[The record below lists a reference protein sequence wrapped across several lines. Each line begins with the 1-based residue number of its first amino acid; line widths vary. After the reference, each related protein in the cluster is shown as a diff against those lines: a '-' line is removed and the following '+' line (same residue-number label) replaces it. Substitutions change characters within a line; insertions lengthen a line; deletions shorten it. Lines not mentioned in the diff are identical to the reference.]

1 MCSANTKPEQAAFMS
16 KHSVSVGSPRAPCTM
31 QAVLGIIRSG
41 DMVATRHTPMSSGA
55 APLRARAV
63 RAASMHRLVCVSSV
77 Q

>member
-1 MCSANTKPEQAAFMS
+1 MCSTNTKPEQAAFMS

-41 DMVATRHTPMSSGA
+41 DMVATRHTSTSSDFT
-55 APLRARAV
+55 PLRSM
-63 RAASMHRLVCVSSV
+63 AAFAAAMHRLVWVSSI